1 MSETIW
7 ADVLDKMYDLVIA
20 ETYIAAEIAAERLK
34 VFDGPPVNQYDED
47 TILTIGGL
55 PVQTEGEPET
65 TSEWNWAAMGVNG
78 TLADVD
84 DAFSVPCGIH
94 TVLGEANLRTARRA
108 AIAVFAKVAALYR
121 GPALSVALAGIG
133 HVLWSIPQMNSLRQ
147 SYTADG
153 AECLIIFSVH
163 VRTRI

>member
-7 ADVLDKMYDLVIA
+7 ADVLDEMYDLAIA
-20 ETYIAAEIAAERLK
+20 EAYVAAEVTAERLR
-34 VFDGPPVNQYDED
+34 VFDGPPINQFEED

-55 PVQTEGEPET
+55 PIQAEAEPET

-78 TLADVD
+78 TQADVD

-94 TVLGEANLRTARRA
+94 TVLGQADLRTARRT
-108 AIAVFAKVAALYR
+108 AISLYAKVAALYR
-121 GPALSVALAGIG
+121 GPALSLALGP
-133 HVLWSIPQMNSLRQ
+133 VMWSIPQMASLRQ
-147 SYTADG
+147 TYTADG
-153 AECLIIFSVH
+153 SEVLITFFVH

>member
-1 MSETIW
+1 MSESIW
-7 ADVLDKMYDLVIA
+7 ADVLDKMHDLVIA

-34 VFDGPPVNQYDED
+34 VFDGPPVNQFNGN
-47 TILTIGGL
+47 TIFTIGGL

-65 TSEWNWAAMGVNG
+65 TSAWDWSSMGVSG
-78 TLADVD
+78 TQADVD

-94 TVLGEANLRTARRA
+94 TVLGEASLRTARRTAITVYAKA
-108 AIAVFAKVAALYR
+108 AAFYR
-121 GPALSVALAGIG
+121 GSTLTLGPVMWL
-133 HVLWSIPQMNSLRQ
+133 IPQMAGLRQ

-153 AECLIIFSVH
+153 AECLITFNVH